1 MPEEDMI
8 KLHHLNNSRS
18 QRILWLLEEL
28 ELPYEIVRYQRDKV
42 TMRAPASLRAI
53 HPLGKSPVLEDGAN
67 IVAESGAIL
76 EYLVDK
82 YGGGRLKPLAGSPEE
97 LRYRFFMH
105 YAEGSVMPPLLVKLI
120 IEKIENAP
128 VPFFLKPLFKG
139 ISQQVHRAYIDD
151 QMRTHFDFIESE
163 LRRSGWIA
171 GDQFTAADIQM
182 SFPIEAAD
190 ARGVVGP
197 QRKAIRSYI
206 EKFRSRPAYMKA
218 IQAGGPYDLNY

>member
-1 MPEEDMI
+1 MI

-42 TMRAPASLRAI
+42 TMRAPVSLRAI

-67 IVAESGAIL
+67 IIAESGAIL

-82 YGGGRLKPLAGSPEE
+82 YGQGRLKPMAGSPDE
-97 LRYRFFMH
+97 LKYRFFMH
-105 YAEGSVMPPLLVKLI
+105 YAEGSVMPPLLVKVI

-128 VPFFLKPLFKG
+128 APFFLKPLFKG
-139 ISQQVHRAYIDD
+139 ISQQVHKAYIDE
-151 QMRTHFDFIESE
+151 QMRTNFDFIESE
-163 LRRSGWIA
+163 LRRTGWLA
-171 GDQFTAADIQM
+171 GDQFSAADIQM

-190 ARGVVGP
+190 AKGVVGT

-218 IQAGGPYDLNY
+218 IQAGGPYDLNF

>member
-1 MPEEDMI
+1 MPKERMI

-18 QRILWLLEEL
+18 QRVLWLLEEL
-28 ELPYEIVRYQRDKV
+28 ELPYEIVRYERDKL
-42 TMRAPASLRAI
+42 TLRAPASLRAI
-53 HPLGKSPVLEDGAN
+53 HPLGKSPVLQVDEN
-67 IVAESGAIL
+67 IIAESGAII

-82 YGGGRLKPLAGSPEE
+82 YGRGRFRPLAGSPDE

-128 VPFFLKPLFKG
+128 VPFFLKPVFKG
-139 ISQQVHRAYIDD
+139 VSQQVHRAYIDD
-151 QMRTHFDFIESE
+151 QTRTHFDFIESE
-163 LRRSGWIA
+163 LRRSAWIA
-171 GDQFTAADIQM
+171 GELFTAADIQM
-182 SFPIEAAD
+182 SFPIEAAH

-197 QRKAIRSYI
+197 QHKAIRAYI
-206 EKFRSRPAYMKA
+206 EKFRSRPAYVKA

>member
-1 MPEEDMI
+1 MPEDDMI
-8 KLHHLNNSRS
+8 KVHHLNNSRS

-28 ELPYEIVRYQRDKV
+28 ELPYVIVRYERDKV

-67 IVAESGAIL
+67 VVAESGAIL

-82 YGGGRLKPLAGSPEE
+82 YGSGRLKPALGSPDE
-97 LRYRFFMH
+97 LRYRFYMH

-120 IEKIENAP
+120 IEKIETAP

-163 LRRSGWIA
+163 LRRSAWIA

-182 SFPIEAAD
+182 SFPIEAAE
-190 ARGVVGP
+190 ARGVIGS

-206 EKFRSRPAYMKA
+206 EKFRSRPAYVKA